1 MKPREKC
8 DRNFLGFSRF
18 RTTNAAMDLIF
29 FRCGNHPQDSVREQ
43 KKKTSGKFRPRSP
56 TSCGRSPPFK
66 KKSSGELEKSSLK
79 FEIPPGELGSMPSHL
94 STRHTPRASS
104 PKAAPGRRKVQSSGE
119 LRQRETWP
127 SRLSGSLGCTKWGP
141 IVKLVYTWFNYN
153 LWQVAE
159 LVYFTRSTRSTIWCM
174 ASS

>member
-1 MKPREKC
+1 MGIIRKIQSVNKKRRP
-8 DRNFLGFSRF
+8 LGSSGQ
-18 RTTNAAMDLIF
+18 DP
-29 FRCGNHPQDSVREQ
+29 PQVVVEVPLS
-43 KKKTSGKFRPRSP
+43 
-56 TSCGRSPPFK
+56 K